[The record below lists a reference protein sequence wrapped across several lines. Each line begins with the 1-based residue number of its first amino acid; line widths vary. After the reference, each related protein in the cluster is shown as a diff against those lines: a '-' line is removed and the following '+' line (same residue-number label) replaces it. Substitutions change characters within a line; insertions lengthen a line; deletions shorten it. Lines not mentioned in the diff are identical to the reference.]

1 MENITIAAV
10 QPHLRAGGTNPVSSV
25 QHVINLM
32 KKASETEDV
41 DLFVLPELCPLGY
54 SDDTFDM
61 LADQCIASKVI
72 EEIDH
77 LMSDCA
83 KVSVLDTIYLLQL
96 ATNADSLHF
105 PCEGS
110 QLLHL
115 LWNYWH

>member
-1 MENITIAAV
+1 MEHITIAAV
-10 QPHLRAGGTNPVSSV
+10 QPHLRAGGTNPVSSA

-83 KVSVLDTIYLLQL
+83 KVSVLDTIYCV
-96 ATNADSLHF
+96 TIGN
-105 PCEGS
+105 
-110 QLLHL
+110 
-115 LWNYWH
+115 